1 MRLPRMTTRRWMV
14 AVMIAA
20 AGLCVS
26 VLGARSHSYT
36 IRAGHHG
43 LMEVH
48 NRWMIEEYEAGRL
61 FNSGPADQLAQR
73 ADRCR
78 RLIAYHAALGRNTSW
93 PHAGPGSPS
102 DPTRR
107 RRGESLRAQAVIH
120 RWRGRSGAG

>member
-14 AVMIAA
+14 AVVIAA

-26 VLGARSHSYT
+26 VLGARSHSYA

-48 NRWMIEEYEAGRL
+48 NRWIIEEYEAGRL
-61 FNSGPADQLAQR
+61 FYSGPADQSARR

-78 RLIAYHAALGRNTSW
+78 RLIAYHAALWQKYELASRRPW
-93 PHAGPGSPS
+93 FPVEP
-102 DPTRR
+102 DPPEPR
-107 RRGESLRAQAVIH
+107 
-120 RWRGRSGAG
+120 